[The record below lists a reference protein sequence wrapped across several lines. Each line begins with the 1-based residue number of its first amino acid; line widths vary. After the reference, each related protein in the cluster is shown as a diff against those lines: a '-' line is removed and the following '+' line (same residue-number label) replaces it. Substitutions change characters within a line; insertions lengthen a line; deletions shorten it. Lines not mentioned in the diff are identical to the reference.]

1 MNDNYFIEAF
11 KTIIVYLGA
20 ILISLFFIG
29 MPALLISSI
38 ILHWGDYLTLL
49 FATIVI
55 LEFIGITGAIIYA
68 FKE

>member
-20 ILISLFFIG
+20 ILISLFFVG

-38 ILHWGDYLTLL
+38 ILHWSDYLTLL
-49 FATIVI
+49 FTVIVI
-55 LEFIGITGAIIYA
+55 LEFIGIAGAIIYA